1 MEWQDTIG
9 HIVQDRPR
17 RRGTDTVSRR
27 RAITESPGLSRKADA
42 ERDFGRQVRT
52 IVARLL
58 PEGPPDI
65 RAIAAAMR
73 TSARTLQRRLHG
85 AGLTYAGLVQD
96 ARREAASRLLATSDQ
111 TVGDVA
117 RLLGY
122 SDPAHFARAFQRW
135 TGLTPREFRRREHG
149 ANGVGSPASPRP
161 RRSLT
166 E

>member
-1 MEWQDTIG
+1 
-9 HIVQDRPR
+9 
-17 RRGTDTVSRR
+17 
-27 RAITESPGLSRKADA
+27 
-42 ERDFGRQVRT
+42 VREV
-52 IVARLL
+52 VARLL

-65 RAIAAAMR
+65 RAVAAAMR
-73 TSARTLQRRLHG
+73 TSARTLQRRLHWE
-85 AGLTYAGLVQD
+85 GLTYAGLVQE
-96 ARREAASRLLATSDQ
+96 ARCEAASGLLATSDQ

-149 ANGVGSPASPRP
+149 GNGVGSPASPRT
-161 RRSLT
+161 RCSLT